1 MRIGFKTFKYQQW
14 FQDLKDVPIISYVH
28 EISEIRILAILGVA
42 CIGWPPKLRDQM
54 ESVEVEGYAN
64 TATMVREKTNYISSF
79 VGPIVISE
87 TCLLVFLNLNFIKG
101 LK

>member
-1 MRIGFKTFKYQQW
+1 MYMRS
-14 FQDLKDVPIISYVH
+14 V
-28 EISEIRILAILGVA
+28 ILEFLLSSGVA

-54 ESVEVEGYAN
+54 ELEEVEGYAN